1 MQIDF
6 IQPISIIPVARYDAE
21 ILNYSL
27 IFVLIQEDENGERY
41 NTYLDTKVLCDT
53 LDELIEQLLQSI
65 DGLTVLYPESVSTKL
80 IYSKDEDTV
89 EVVDLQEYT
98 KKYKEKMQQLLMMEA
113 NVPLI
118 LQESIH

>member
-89 EVVDLQEYT
+89 EVIDLQEYT

>member
-1 MQIDF
+1 MQIYY